1 MASSNIK
8 SVDLLPTFLKT
19 NKNSKFLSGTL
30 DQLINPAQLERLN
43 GYIGST
49 STPNYNSVTDLYI
62 SETLDLRSD
71 YQLSPALVVND
82 ILNNVKDVQ
91 GFDDL
96 INEISIKG
104 GVTDNIDRLF
114 RSDFYSYNPHIDLDK
129 LINYQNYFWLSSG
142 PELISIET
150 DNLDVDSVIVGA
162 TTYTT
167 EDGITLSNG
176 MLITFGGLGIADKYH
191 NKEFFVEGVGVKI
204 VLVPFDKL
212 ITPELSLPNYIDNF
226 DNTPF
231 DNIGFDSVNYFSNT
245 PEYITINRA
254 SQNLNPWS
262 RYNRWVHKDVIDI
275 SAAANGLG
283 YVDHPAKFRAQRPI
297 IEFKAD
303 LQLFNFGL
311 YGIKPVDLFDNKIT
325 NAFGTINGSILT
337 TNENSII
344 YIDNAIAGHGDKVIF
359 NADSDPNVRGKIFV
373 VKFITLEDGITR
385 LSLVPDTDQQP
396 TNMSSVSVLYGDNR
410 GSTWWYDGSKWNYSQ
425 QRTKLNQAPLF
436 DLFDIHG
443 NSYGDLTHY
452 KSNFTGNKIFGYK
465 IGTGSNDQYLGFPL
479 SYKNINS
486 ISAWLFSNHI
496 VSDTIVISL
505 DNSTRTTI
513 STKITYCKVGDLY
526 ENAWEKAVDYPIP
539 LIKNLVNEYYQ
550 EPLGLT
556 NNPLNGSISE
566 FTISELGFHLQSMV
580 NRIPNFTGYLRDQG
594 DYLKY
599 GTELISNA
607 NPIAFAQMFIGKK
620 EHSVIDAITKTADQY
635 NQFKFTFLNGLLSKY
650 DYLDPV
656 EALDLI
662 LLDINKNKHAGSS
675 YHLSDMLGYG
685 TDKIVRTWT
694 VTSPTNKIYPLRAE
708 FNLDTL
714 SLRSVLIYLNGS
726 QLTHGYD
733 YKFRPELESFE
744 ILIELKTNDVIKV
757 NDYTNT
763 EGIYIPPTPTK
774 LGLYPKFQPKI
785 YVDNTYTTP
794 TTVIQGHDG
803 SIMIAYND
811 YKDDIILELEK
822 RIYNNIKASYRSELF
837 DVNTAIPG
845 AFRTT
850 NYTTAEVNNILQNDL
865 SRWAGQYGIDYTVND
880 FFDISQPL
888 TWNYVKAYNTLTNTI
903 VSGST
908 RAVHKYFY
916 DTDRPNTHPWEMLG
930 FSERPDWWISTYGD
944 VPYTSSNL
952 SLWHDLRDGYI
963 RGGNNPG
970 VNSSYVRPQ
979 LMSMLPVDSAGN
991 LLDPTVNLLTNT
1003 TPYNA
1008 RQAWVAG
1015 DQGPYETAWRRS
1027 SYWPFAVQKLL
1038 ALTIPSTYASLMYDP
1053 SRIQKNIAGQWT
1065 YGLNDTF
1072 LRLPDLYIHGE
1083 DNVLTNGYGAMVS
1096 EIGQQRTQKY
1106 ISELRQDLNYVSYNL
1121 FHKVGGFV
1129 NKNTLQILIDAYE
1142 PTTNNPSTLLPQENY
1157 KLRLN
1162 VSNPVKSIG
1171 ISGFII
1177 QKANGNYTIKGYD
1190 RDRPY
1195 FTYYKSIRNST
1206 TPAITIG
1213 GVSEPYVTWASDV
1226 GTNGSTGLTDV
1237 DVTTANSAV
1246 VGHFYQKGQLVY
1258 YGNSFY
1264 RVQTSHRSGST
1275 FNTSYF
1281 QILSQVPTTG
1291 GATVQI
1297 SNRYESTENILPYG
1311 TTLTTIQEV
1320 YDLIMGYGRWL
1331 EDQGFIFDQH
1341 SKELGTVIDWKLT
1354 AREFL
1359 FWTTQ
1364 NWADNSIITL
1374 SPFADQIK
1382 YQFNQSIV
1390 DNIFNSFYEYSLR
1403 TADGSP
1409 YPQKSLSIT
1418 RDEGIC
1424 TIGTL
1429 PNSEGIYFARL
1440 NSVQKEHAMIFD
1452 NKTIFG
1458 DVIYEPETGNRQ
1470 RRMKLVGFRT
1480 AGWNGDYFSPG
1491 FVYDSA
1497 TITDW
1502 EKYTKYNI
1510 GDVVRFNGNYYSA
1523 INNID
1528 STQSFD
1534 FTKWNLLGKKPVAGL
1549 LPNFDYKISQFE
1561 DFYSLDIDNF
1571 DSGQQKMAQHL
1582 IGYTPRSYL
1591 NGLFTDPISQYKFY
1605 QGFIREKGT
1614 KNALSKL
1621 GRISIE
1627 NAQGEVKFN
1636 EEWAFRVGQFG
1647 SFSSYKELETK
1658 LIEGTFLENP
1668 QIIKF
1673 IDSESSNIPNNLIH
1687 YSLSSDLLI
1696 TPDNYISSQT
1706 FLSTSSQDV
1715 FLLTH
1720 SGFVR
1725 IDDVTA
1731 TAYNLNSLLD
1741 IAKNSELINGD
1752 TIWLGFTTD
1761 GGWDI
1766 YRYTYI
1772 QSGIIGVYVSSP
1784 LSEITFTTD
1793 SAHGLS
1799 AGDII
1804 SISAFNDQVNGIYTV
1819 SYVPN
1824 TTQFVV
1830 SSTLASIVDAPLL
1843 APGQLYKFKSAK
1855 INLLDSLPSDKELHN
1870 LPVGTKF
1877 WINSSPTDENEWAVY
1892 EKIKNYGYDHYRA
1905 FADQY
1910 ALTQVSEFGQSLSKR
1925 TGNSILVTGAPNS
1938 YKNRLYGEITV
1949 LNGDNGTTLV
1959 KYPFNETYYDRRTDF
1974 GATVVY
1980 DDIVFNTSTYGLI
1993 FAGAPG
1999 AYNSSGTVKISSI
2012 NPATLEEGK
2021 YKYITNTVRTYNAPS
2036 NDILYGERFGSS
2048 IFVQRNTSTKLVLIG
2063 APGTGIVNI
2072 LATIGSVYSYTV
2084 RDDGNNIQV
2093 STASPH
2099 PNVWTSLKP
2108 GDQWGY
2114 SISGTDDASYIA
2126 ISAPNYS
2133 TSSGI
2138 VSVFTSTS
2146 LVHRQEIKSPFG
2158 YYSRFGESIAFSQN
2172 GEYLFVSAPYAVN
2185 SDDSR
2190 GKVAIYKNENGMF
2203 NTDNYQILENP
2214 IPVISGESMH
2224 FGKEIEI
2231 NATGNTLVIA
2241 SQGTNESFETTF
2253 DNRAE
2258 IFDSGI
2264 TTFTGSR
2271 TNSGAVYVYYKEHD
2285 RFILAEELLSQTVSQ
2300 SSSTNFGQ
2308 SIVID
2313 EDDIFVGSPGLRD
2326 YGSNG
2331 YIFQFRKTDITKNS
2345 WNKIRSRSDL
2355 VITNAIEKISL
2366 IDTMSEDVLDYLE
2379 VIDPLKARIAGI
2391 AEQELS
2397 YKLISDPAVY
2407 SVGIPRTIN
2416 DVNSNWLDDYVGKL
2430 WWDLSTAKYIWY
2442 EQSDLEYRK
2451 NNWGRLF
2458 PGATI
2463 DVYEWV
2469 SSSLLPSEWSSQADT
2484 TSGLANGI
2492 SGQPK
2497 YADNTVLSVKQ
2508 VYDPITNSFSNVYY
2522 YWVKNKITVPKLP
2535 NRKIS
2540 SYEVASIIA
2549 DPLAYGLK
2557 FAAVISPDSIALANV
2572 GTIPVDDTISL
2583 NIVQDISD
2591 ENLNIPRHT
2600 EWLILQENSDKSMPN
2615 ALLEKK
2621 LIDSLLGHDSLGNLV
2636 PSPTLTSRNR
2646 YGIGIRPQQT
2656 LFKNRLAALR
2666 NIVEF
2671 VNSVLIDKQITGKY
2685 NFSNLKAQEYPP
2697 VPESGAYDLSV
2708 LTNEELYALDTS
2720 KYQKAVVKLIV
2731 NNSGGIAGT
2740 SIISPGSGYG
2750 TLNPITKNTGTFFGP
2765 VLVLPN
2771 TSGSGATF
2779 STVVDSQGRIT
2790 RVSVLESGSGYFED
2804 ITVYTRPHTVIVESD
2819 SVYNGKW
2826 TQYEFDQTS
2835 SLWTRAR
2842 TQKYNT
2848 ELYWKYVDWISPDYN
2863 QYQDFAITV
2872 NDLSGIYSI
2881 DLSEGE
2887 YIKINN
2893 QGDGRYAI
2901 LKKIANNAPGTYG
2914 LGFDIVYNQNGTIQI
2929 LDNIWNLK
2937 TYGFDYENTWDQTL
2951 WDQTSDLELQYLIKA
2966 LKNDIFIN
2974 DLKINWNLLFF
2985 KSVKYAMTEQK
2996 SLDWVFKTSFINVL
3010 NNVGI
3015 LDQRPLYKLQD
3026 ATYYE
3031 QYINE
3036 MKPYRTQVRNFV
3048 NEYSVD
3054 DNFVNYTTD
3063 FDLPA
3068 FYDRKLEKFISV
3080 GLTDSVI
3087 NQYPWK
3093 SWKDNYLLENNP
3105 VRKNITKLKFDRISK
3120 NFEIGNIDV
3129 NDVFI
3134 ANGYTAEFELSWCA
3148 QPDKKTFQLLIDGW
3162 IVVSSDFSLNFYNK
3176 SVNGYN
3182 KKYNLVTFLNFIPL
3196 AGQIIRVSYKKS
3208 NELLNATERV
3218 LTSYLPTP
3226 GMPGVDL
3233 GQLMTGIDYPGITLG
3248 GQYEG
3253 NAYVGTGNI
3262 EVQGS
3267 TIVDTPG
3274 VILWPNSSSI
3284 YEPDTILNSLPRGTL
3299 ASFDT
3304 TTISGID
3311 PNELTLDGEH
3321 GFVTPN
3327 TSYAPEE
3334 VVPGQVLDSLGINVY
3349 TKSSAG
3355 APLVLNRNI
3364 TVNVSADNQSFP
3376 LMELP
3381 MSIDN
3386 ISVVYLGKIL
3396 EYEESTTSA
3405 INFTTSTNFSI
3416 NWETGQLV
3424 IPPQTTG
3431 GILGY
3436 SIVGVGGGSGL
3447 SSSAIDKSSITVTN
3461 LGSATVRS
3469 LASYNSVKSAFVTV
3483 NGREI
3488 NRVTTSTEYGYM
3500 LIPADSNISAGGNN
3514 RAAVKVYNLPTNVN
3528 TIQAW
3533 FFSEEQKYFN
3543 TVHEQIFNIVS
3554 TSTNIPLSLMYPP
3567 GNIEPVSS
3575 QAIVELTDS
3584 NGTRRL
3590 LPPEVTYFSVTDV
3603 YNAEY
3608 PVVITGINS
3617 IISDAEAQARI
3628 SDRVLTVYQNGAALR
3643 SGFDYIINQ
3652 VSKTVVI
3659 NTVSTRLKVGDAIA
3673 IEACVPTILGT
3684 SDSIDNGVFY
3694 NYNYRIVGSNLYLA
3708 PGVQTTGLNT
3718 PGDKTVTN
3726 ATIKVITYTNNDGS
3740 LMNTERFT
3748 GTPNRRFRISRP
3760 VLNDDYVWVTIYR
3773 KTSAGATPITYGL
3786 INKIDYILLSDNVTV
3801 QINDSWSLGTSD
3813 VIEII
3818 SISSQQLSS
3827 TVLGYRIFNDMLGN
3841 TTFTRLS
3848 AKNTTYLTRALSFT
3862 DTEIHVADSGL
3873 LTPPITS
3880 KNLPGVILVDGE
3892 RIEFLEQT
3900 GNVLTKLRRA
3910 TLGTGPSYYSEPG
3923 TRVLDQGVEQMLLFK
3938 ENVYK
3943 QIHFTTSTTNTYVI
3957 SKTPYVYNTGTYDQI
3972 NSDGIVLINKTL
3984 TAPYDPLTRQQLTTP
3999 ITLVDQVDVFYGG
4012 RKLMKKEF
4020 YYQDKNVSYD
4030 SISLSSIVGT
4040 VTSTLYLSTLSN
4052 VGDSYKISNLN
4063 QVWTYTGS
4071 RTQTTSTNGYV
4082 FSGIRYSDPEFTINT
4097 LTQSLILNTATVKL
4111 DKKIEILIMKKDF
4124 PVTSLW
4130 NTIDPTNSNMTLS
4143 LLDSNSE
4150 IAGFLRDSPAEL
4162 PNSYYYGGDIELTD
4176 EGGDLLTDDNG
4187 NDLKGY
4193 Y

>member
-1 MASSNIK
+1 MALSKIK
-8 SVDLLPTFLKT
+8 SVDLLPIFLKT
-19 NKNSKFLSGTL
+19 DKNSKFLSGTL
-30 DQLINPAQLERLN
+30 DQLINPAQLERLS

-49 STPNYNSVTDLYI
+49 STPNYNSETDLYI
-62 SETLDLRSD
+62 SESLDLRGD

-82 ILNNVKDVQ
+82 SLNNVKDVQ

-96 INEISIKG
+96 INEIAIKG
-104 GVTDNIDRLF
+104 GITDNIDRLF
-114 RSDFYSYNPHIDLDK
+114 RSEFYSYNPHVDLDK

-150 DNLDVDSVIVGA
+150 DNLDVDSIIVGA

-167 EDGITLSNG
+167 DDEITLSNG
-176 MLITFGGLGIADKYH
+176 MLITFGGLGISNKYH
-191 NKEFFVEGVGVKI
+191 NKTFFVEGVGIKI

-212 ITPELSLPNYIDNF
+212 IAPELSLPNYIDNF

-231 DNIGFDSVNYFSNT
+231 DNIGFDSVNYVINT
-245 PEYITINRA
+245 PEYVTINRA

-303 LQLFNFGL
+303 LRLFNFGL
-311 YGIKPVDLFDNKIT
+311 YGISPVDLFDNKIT

-337 TNENSII
+337 TDDASIV
-344 YIDNAIAGHGDKVIF
+344 YIDNTIVGHGDKVIF
-359 NADSDPNVRGKIFV
+359 NADHDPNVRGKIYV
-373 VKFITLEDGITR
+373 VNFITLDDGVTR
-385 LSLVPDTDQQP
+385 LSLVLDNDTQPD
-396 TNMSSVSVLYGDNR
+396 NMSSVSVLYGDNR
-410 GSTWWYDGSKWNYSQ
+410 GSSWWYDGSKWNYSQ
-425 QRTKLNQAPLF
+425 QHTTLNQAPLF

-443 NSYGDLTHY
+443 NSYSNLTY
-452 KSNFTGNKIFGYK
+452 YTSNFTGNKIFGYK

-479 SYKNINS
+479 AYKNINS
-486 ISAWLFSNHI
+486 VSAWLFSNYI

-526 ENAWEKAVDYPIP
+526 ENAWEKAIDYPIP
-539 LIKNLVNEYYQ
+539 LVTNLTNSYYE

-566 FTISELGFHLQSMV
+566 FTISELGYHLQSMID
-580 NRIPNFTGYLRDQG
+580 RIPEYTGYLRDQG
-594 DYLKY
+594 NYLKY
-599 GTELISNA
+599 GKELISNV
-607 NPIAFAQMFIGKK
+607 NPISFAQMFIGKK

-656 EALDLI
+656 EAVDLI
-662 LLDINKNKHAGSS
+662 LFDINKTKHAGSS

-694 VTSPTNKIYPLRAE
+694 VTSPENKIYPLSAK
-708 FNLDTL
+708 FSLDTL
-714 SLRSVLIYLNGS
+714 SLRSVLIYLNGT

-744 ILIELKTNDVIKV
+744 ILTDLNANDIIIV
-757 NDYTNT
+757 NDYINT

-785 YVDNTYTTP
+785 YVDDTYTTP

-811 YKDDIILELEK
+811 YKDYIILELEK
-822 RIYNNIKASYRSELF
+822 RIYNNIKSSYRSELF
-837 DVNTAIPG
+837 DINSVMPG

-850 NYTTAEVNNILQNDL
+850 NYNISEVNNILQNDL
-865 SRWAGQYGIDYTVND
+865 SRWAGLYGIDYTVND

-888 TWNYVKAYNTLTNTI
+888 TWNYVKAYNTSTNTI

-930 FSERPDWWISTYGD
+930 FSERPEWWINVYGD
-944 VPYTSSNL
+944 APYTSDNL

-963 RGGNNPG
+963 RGGNNSG
-970 VNSSYVRPQ
+970 INSSYARPQ
-979 LMSMLPVDSAGN
+979 LMSMLPVDSLGN
-991 LLDPTVNLLTNT
+991 LLDPTMNLLINT

-1015 DQGPYETAWRRS
+1015 DQGPYETVWRKS

-1038 ALTIPSTYASLMYDP
+1038 ALTIPSTYSSLMYDT

-1065 YGLNDTF
+1065 YGTNETF
-1072 LRLPDLYIHGE
+1072 LRLPDLYINGE
-1083 DNVLTNGYGAMVS
+1083 NNTLTSGYSVMVS

-1106 ISELRQDLNYVSYNL
+1106 ISELRQDLNYVGYNL

-1129 NKNTLQILIDAYE
+1129 NKNTLEILIDAYE

-1177 QKANGNYTIKGYD
+1177 QKLDGNYIIKGYD

-1195 FTYYKSIRNST
+1195 FTYYKPIRNST

-1213 GVSEPYVTWASDV
+1213 GVSEPYVTWAVDI
-1226 GTNGSTGLTDV
+1226 GTNGSTGLTDI
-1237 DVTTANSAV
+1237 DVTTANSAT

-1264 RVQTSHRSGST
+1264 RVTTSHRSGST

-1281 QILSQVPTTG
+1281 QILSAVPTTG

-1297 SNRYESTENILPYG
+1297 STRYESTENIVPYG
-1311 TTLTTIQEV
+1311 TTLTTIQDV

-1331 EDQGFIFDQH
+1331 VDQGFIFDQH
-1341 SKELGTVIDWKLT
+1341 SKELGTVIDWGLT
-1354 AREFL
+1354 AKEFL

-1409 YPQKSLSIT
+1409 YPQNSLSIS
-1418 RDEGIC
+1418 RDDGIC
-1424 TIGTL
+1424 TIGTV
-1429 PNSEGIYFARL
+1429 PGSDGIYFARL

-1452 NKTIFG
+1452 NNTIFG
-1458 DVIYEPETGNRQ
+1458 DIIYEPETGNRQ

-1480 AGWNGDYFSPG
+1480 SGWNGDYFSPG

-1497 TITDW
+1497 TVVDW

-1528 STQSFD
+1528 PEQSFD

-1561 DFYSLDIDNF
+1561 DFYSIDIDNF

-1621 GRISIE
+1621 SRLSIE
-1627 NAQGEVKFN
+1627 NAQGNVKFN
-1636 EEWAFRVGQFG
+1636 EEWAFRIGQFG
-1647 SFSSYKELETK
+1647 SFPSYKEIETT
-1658 LIEGTFLENP
+1658 LVEGTFLENP

-1673 IDSESSNIPNNLIH
+1673 IDDETSNIPNDLIH
-1687 YSLSSDLLI
+1687 YSISNDLLI

-1715 FLLTH
+1715 FLLAH

-1741 IAKNSELINGD
+1741 IARNSELFNGD
-1752 TIWLGFTTD
+1752 TIWLGFTPN

-1772 QSGIIGVYVSSP
+1772 YSGITGVYVSSP
-1784 LSEITFTTD
+1784 VSEITFTTD

-1804 SISAFNDQVNGIYTV
+1804 SVSKFNDQVNGIYTV
-1819 SYVPN
+1819 NYVPN
-1824 TTQFVV
+1824 TTQFIV
-1830 SSTLASIVDAPLL
+1830 SSTLASIIDAPLL
-1843 APGQLYKFKSAK
+1843 APGQLYKFKSAR
-1855 INLLDSLPSDKELHN
+1855 IDLFDSLPSDKELYN
-1870 LPVGTKF
+1870 LPIGTKF
-1877 WINSSPTDENEWAVY
+1877 WVNSSPTNVNDWSVY
-1892 EKIKNYGYDHYRA
+1892 EKINNYNDTAGYYYPGN
-1905 FADQY
+1905 FGEQ
-1910 ALTQVSEFGQSLSKR
+1910 LGQSLSKR
-1925 TGNSILVTGAPNS
+1925 SGSNILVAGAPNF
-1938 YKNRLYGEITV
+1938 YQNRLYGEIFV
-1949 LNGDNGTTLV
+1949 LTEDTTLDNRTLSRLV
-1959 KYPFNETYYDRRTDF
+1959 KYPFNETYYDQKTEF
-1974 GATVVY
+1974 GAAVVY

-2021 YKYITNTVRTYNAPS
+2021 YKYITNTNLATGS
-2036 NDILYGERFGSS
+2036 RFGSS
-2048 IFVQRNTSTKLVLIG
+2048 IFVQRNTSTKLTLIG
-2063 APGTGIVNI
+2063 AP
-2072 LATIGSVYSYTV
+2072 ATTTSTQVGAVYSYTIT
-2084 RDDGNNIQV
+2084 DDGHNIQA
-2093 STASPH
+2093 SAASPL
-2099 PNVWTSLKP
+2099 PNIWTSLTTSS
-2108 GDQWGY
+2108 QWGY
-2114 SISGTDDASYIA
+2114 SIVGTDDASYIV
-2126 ISAPNYS
+2126 IGAPGY
-2133 TSSGI
+2133 TTGTGL

-2146 LVHRQEIKSPFG
+2146 LLHRQEIKSPFG
-2158 YYSRFGESIAFSQN
+2158 TNSRFGEDIAISQT
-2172 GEYLFVSAPYAVN
+2172 GEYLFVSAPYTVN
-2185 SDDSR
+2185 SDNSR

-2203 NTDNYQILENP
+2203 NTSSYQVLENP
-2214 IPVISGESMH
+2214 IPVISGQSMH
-2224 FGKEIEI
+2224 FGKKIEI
-2231 NATGNTLVIA
+2231 NTNEDTLVIA
-2241 SQGTNESFETTF
+2241 SQGTNESFETSF
-2253 DNRAE
+2253 DNGSE
-2258 IFDSGI
+2258 IFDFGI

-2285 RFILAEELLSQTVSQ
+2285 RFILAEELLSQDVSTQ
-2300 SSSTNFGQ
+2300 NDTNFGK

-2313 EDDIFVGSPGLRD
+2313 EDDIYVGGPSLPTSTSSFGTI
-2326 YGSNG
+2326 YQ
-2331 YIFQFRKTDITKNS
+2331 FQKIDVTKNS
-2345 WNKIRSRSDL
+2345 WDKIQSNSDL
-2355 VITNAIEKISL
+2355 VITNAIQKISL
-2366 IDTMSEDVLDYLE
+2366 IDTLNENVLDYLE
-2379 VIDPLKARIAGI
+2379 IIDPLKAKIAGI
-2391 AEQELS
+2391 AEQELT

-2407 SVGIPRTIN
+2407 SVGIARTIN
-2416 DVNSNWLDDYVGKL
+2416 DVNSNWLDNYVGKL
-2430 WWDLSTAKYIWY
+2430 WWDLSTAKYLWY

-2451 NNWGRLF
+2451 NNWGKLF

-2484 TSGLANGI
+2484 TSGLAAGI

-2522 YWVKNKITVPKLP
+2522 FWVKNKITVPALP

-2549 DPLAYGLK
+2549 DPVAYGLK

-2572 GTIPVDDTISL
+2572 GTIPVGNTISL
-2583 NIVQDISD
+2583 NIVQDISE
-2591 ENLNIPRHT
+2591 ENLAIPRHT

-2636 PSPTLTSRNR
+2636 PNPSLTSRNR

-2656 LFKNRLAALR
+2656 LFKNRLTALR

-2671 VNSVLIDKQITGKY
+2671 VNGVLIGKQITGKY
-2685 NFSNLKAQEYPP
+2685 NFSNLESQEYPP
-2697 VPESGAYDLSV
+2697 VPKSGAYDLSV

-2720 KYQKAVVKLIV
+2720 KYQTAVVKLFVNDIGKIV
-2731 NNSGGIAGT
+2731 ST
-2740 SIISPGSGYG
+2740 SIISPGFGYG
-2750 TLNPITKNTGTFFGP
+2750 TLNPVSNNTGTFFGP
-2765 VLVLPN
+2765 SLILPDI
-2771 TSGSGATF
+2771 SGSGATF
-2779 STVVDSQGRIT
+2779 STIVDSQGRIT
-2790 RVSVLESGSGYFED
+2790 RATVLESGSGYFED

-2835 SLWTRAR
+2835 SLWSRAR

-2848 ELYWKYVDWISPDYN
+2848 GLYWKYVDWISPDYN
-2863 QYQDFAITV
+2863 QFQDFTITV
-2872 NDLSGIYSI
+2872 SDLSGIYSI
-2881 DLSEGE
+2881 DLSEGQ

-2901 LKKIANNAPGTYG
+2901 LKKIADDAPGTYG

-2929 LDNIWNLK
+2929 LDNIWNLE

-2951 WDQTSDLELQYLIKA
+2951 WDQTSDLELEYLLKA

-3010 NNVGI
+3010 NNVGY

-3026 ATYYE
+3026 AIYYE

-3036 MKPYRTQVRNFV
+3036 MKPYRTQIRNFV
-3048 NEYSVD
+3048 NEYSVN
-3054 DNFVNYTTD
+3054 DNFVNYSTD
-3063 FDLPA
+3063 FDLPS
-3068 FYDRKLEKFISV
+3068 FYDRNLKQFISV
-3080 GLTDSVI
+3080 GLTDSVV

-3105 VRKNITKLKFDRISK
+3105 IRKNITKLKFDRISK
-3120 NFEIGNIDV
+3120 NFEIGNMDV
-3129 NDVFI
+3129 SDMFI
-3134 ANGYTAEFELSWCA
+3134 ANGYISEFELSWLA
-3148 QPDKKTFQLLIDGW
+3148 QPDKQTFQLYIDGW
-3162 IVVSSDFSLNFYNK
+3162 IVVSSDFSLNSYNK

-3182 KKYNLVTFLNFIPL
+3182 KKYSSITFLNFIPS
-3196 AGQIIRVSYKKS
+3196 AKQIIVARYKKHT
-3208 NELLNATERV
+3208 ELLNATERI

-3233 GQLMTGIDYPGITLG
+3233 GQLMTGIDYPGISLG

-3253 NAYVGTGNI
+3253 NAYIGTGNI

-3267 TIVDTPG
+3267 TVVDAQG
-3274 VILWPNSSSI
+3274 IILWPNSNGI
-3284 YEPDTILNSLPRGTL
+3284 YEPDTILNSLPRGTV

-3311 PNELTLDGEH
+3311 PNELNLDGEY

-3327 TSYAPEE
+3327 TSHAPEE
-3334 VVPGQVLDSLGINVY
+3334 VVPGQVLDSIGINVY
-3349 TKSSAG
+3349 TKSSTG
-3355 APLVLNRNI
+3355 APIVLNRNI
-3364 TVNVSADNQSFP
+3364 TVNISASNQLFT
-3376 LMELP
+3376 LVELP
-3381 MSIDN
+3381 ISIDS
-3386 ISVVYLGKIL
+3386 ISVVYLGNIL
-3396 EYEESTTSA
+3396 EYVASETVA
-3405 INFTTSTNFSI
+3405 INFSTSTQFSI
-3416 NWETGQLV
+3416 DWETSQLI
-3424 IPPQTTG
+3424 IPPQTVG

-3436 SIVGVGGGSGL
+3436 SIIGIGGGSGL
-3447 SSSAIDKSSITVTN
+3447 SSGAVDKSSIVTN
-3461 LGSATVRS
+3461 SPTATIRS
-3469 LASYNSVKSAFVTV
+3469 LSSYDSIKSAFVTV
-3483 NGREI
+3483 NGQEI
-3488 NRVTTSTEYGYM
+3488 TQVTTSTQYGYM
-3500 LIPADSNISAGGNN
+3500 LIPADSNVNAGGNN
-3514 RAAVKVYNLPTNVN
+3514 RAAVQVYNLPTDFN

-3533 FFSEEQKYFN
+3533 FFADNQKYFN
-3543 TVHEQIFNIVS
+3543 TIHEQIFTVVS
-3554 TSTNIPLSLMYPP
+3554 TSTDIPLSLMYPP

-3575 QAIVELTDS
+3575 QAIVEITDS

-3590 LPPEVTYFSVTDV
+3590 LPPVVNYYSVTDV

-3608 PVVITGINS
+3608 PVVITGISS
-3617 IISDAEAQARI
+3617 IISDAEAQSRI

-3643 SGFDYIINQ
+3643 SGFDYVINQ
-3652 VSKTVVI
+3652 VSTTIVI

-3684 SDSIDNGVFY
+3684 TELIDNGVYY

-3708 PGVQTTGLNT
+3708 PGAQTSGLNT
-3718 PGDKTVTN
+3718 PGEKTITN

-3740 LMNTERFT
+3740 LINTERFT

-3801 QINDSWSLGTSD
+3801 QINDSWSLGTAD
-3813 VIEII
+3813 VIEIM
-3818 SISSQQLSS
+3818 SISSQRLSS

-3862 DTEIHVADSGL
+3862 DTEIHVADSSL
-3873 LTPPITS
+3873 LTPPVPS
-3880 KNLPGVILVDGE
+3880 KNLPGVILVDAE
-3892 RIEFLEQT
+3892 RIEFLEYT
-3900 GNVLTKLRRA
+3900 GNVLTKLKRA

-3923 TRVLDQGVEQMLLFK
+3923 TRVLDQGIEQMLLFK

-3943 QIHFTTSTTNTYVI
+3943 QTHFTTSTTNTYVI
-3957 SKTPYVYNTGTYDQI
+3957 STTPYVYNTGTYDQI
-3972 NSDGIVLINKTL
+3972 NSDGIVLINNTV

-3999 ITLVDQVDVFYGG
+3999 ITLVDQIDVFYGG

-4020 YYQDKNVSYD
+4020 YYQDKNVSFD
-4030 SISLSSIVGT
+4030 SISLSTIVGT

-4082 FSGIRYSDPEFTINT
+4082 FSGIRYSNPEFTINT

-4150 IAGFLRDSPAEL
+4150 IAGFLRQSPAEL
-4162 PNSYYYGGDIELTD
+4162 PNSYYYGGDLELTD
-4176 EGGDLLTDDNG
+4176 EGGDLLTDNAG